1 MKRILPG
8 ENSEALVQHE
18 RKQSK
23 NRGPGR
29 TGYTAL
35 HRKKNLK

>member
-8 ENSEALVQHE
+8 ENSEETVQLK
-18 RKQSK
+18 RKSSK
-23 NRGPGR
+23 NRGPGI
-29 TGYTAL
+29 TEYTAL